1 MSCIDYVLYW
11 LLYSLFFGLP
21 ANSFQKVHITPI
33 HPQLHGLLVL
43 CSTKFKILLFTF
55 KALHDLTTL
64 YLSELLTPDARSR
77 SLRSSCFINSL
88 SHAPDFPPRETGL
101 SVPWPPNSGI
111 LFLNRSVTTVLSLLF
126 QIWFKDFSFSWT
138 FLYLYDLVG
147 FFPPFSMWSD
157 LGTLWKALYNCNFK
171 KWFIIINIIIIIDTP
186 MWWYLL
192 KDMHLLPSNLIIFL

>member
-1 MSCIDYVLYW
+1 MSCIDYCTPSSLASLQTLSKRYTSLQSTLSYMGYWSCAVQSSKSCFSPLKLCMTSLLSTSVNSWPLTLALAPSGLLALSTRCPTRQTFRLGRQVFQCHGLQTLEFSSSIVQW
-11 LLYSLFFGLP
+11 LLFFLF
-21 ANSFQKVHITPI
+21 
-33 HPQLHGLLVL
+33 
-43 CSTKFKILLFTF
+43 
-55 KALHDLTTL
+55 
-64 YLSELLTPDARSR
+64 
-77 SLRSSCFINSL
+77 SS
-88 SHAPDFPPRETGL
+88 
-101 SVPWPPNSGI
+101 
-111 LFLNRSVTTVLSLLF
+111 

-171 KWFIIINIIIIIDTP
+171 KLFIIINIIIIIDTP